1 MYLGCLKPFLRCRFG
16 AQSKKY
22 RPKGKAAKIQEAF
35 DVPSYVL
42 HHIMMG
48 QNWPEGDASYHR
60 KISIPSLLVYGMKD
74 PLVSLGLYLFISL
87 LYNASN
93 YINGCVIQKR
103 YFRNV
108 VSLE

>member
-1 MYLGCLKPFLRCRFG
+1 MKKIYLGCLKPFLRCRFG

-48 QNWPEGDASYHR
+48 QIGQKATQVIIG
-60 KISIPSLLVYGMKD
+60 KFQFLA
-74 PLVSLGLYLFISL
+74 YLSM
-87 LYNASN
+87 
-93 YINGCVIQKR
+93 
-103 YFRNV
+103 
-108 VSLE
+108 E